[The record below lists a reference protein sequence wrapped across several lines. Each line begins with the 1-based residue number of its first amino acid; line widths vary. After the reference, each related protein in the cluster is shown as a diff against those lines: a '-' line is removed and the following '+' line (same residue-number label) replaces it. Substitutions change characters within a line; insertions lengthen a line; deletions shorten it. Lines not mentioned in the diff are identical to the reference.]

1 MSVILP
7 GLLIWLSSSSPFQ
20 GEAVEV
26 VVHFPWRRYGVVALL
41 LLCVLVRPAHARVGP
56 VPQWIWSSAWPL
68 AGESVRLE
76 TTLSVGAG
84 LRRATLEALADEKAT
99 VLLEGHEVAA
109 IEGHRRW
116 SSHELTPL
124 PAVGEHRLTIAA
136 TNARGPAGVA
146 LRVILEYDDGHR
158 ETIVTDPTW
167 LATSSE
173 AATAEKAPAVSQGL
187 VGVQPWADP
196 EGEVGDYYQWAKAKT
211 LDGADPAGGVQVPPG
226 FTVEKLRDSQPGE
239 SSWVSLAFDPQGRLV
254 IGREGRDKHRGLL
267 RLTLPKE
274 AGESI
279 YSESLDDTLNEP
291 RGLVFRGH
299 DLFVNANNDLSL
311 FRLTDTGDGR
321 YAQKTLLRTS
331 PGNVGHGRNALAFG
345 ADDHLYSIHG
355 NDTRLP
361 EDFDPEASRCVHAA
375 VDRLR
380 TCRWDRALFD
390 FQAKLPAGHLIRTT
404 ESGRPWELFALG
416 FRNPYGLAF
425 NEDGEAFTFDADN
438 EGDLGTPWYR
448 PTRINHI
455 VSGGDYGWRQGTGM
469 RPSWYPDSLPTNLD
483 IGKAS
488 PTGVKYGGRSAF
500 PERYKNALF
509 AVDWS
514 YGRIYALPLIPRGA
528 SYAMSA
534 EVFVEGMPL
543 NVTDLE
549 FGPDGALYFVT
560 GGRATQSALY
570 RVSWNE
576 SSLHSPSAAAQPPQV
591 SANKRTAAAA
601 ARALRHQLEAFHN
614 RVDSTAIEA
623 AWPHLSSADT
633 WLRHAARIAI
643 EHQPVEQWRERALHE
658 TNTLAAATA
667 LMALARS
674 ANPADGPAILA
685 RLNALPLETAA
696 IEEQVIAL
704 RAYQLCL
711 IRLEGPTPELAAT
724 IQRRI
729 EGLYPSRSTPVN
741 QLACELL
748 LEFDSPVVLERTLD
762 LLDQANTQEE
772 RLLWLFELRN
782 GPAKWTLDQRRRYL
796 GRLAKTRQ
804 DVGGRELPTALWSI
818 AAEFRGSL
826 SGEEAQA
833 LADLL
838 NPPPAETVAEVQAAR
853 PHVRTWT
860 LEDLQNALAELPT
873 TPDPAGGRDIF
884 RTAQCVRCHRAGGE
898 GQPIGPDLQATARRF
913 SRRDLLETI
922 LVPSKVVDDKFRDVV
937 VQLHSGRVVTGREIG
952 GDDDTLLIA
961 ADPFSPLVVEA
972 IPRADIETQRP
983 SEVSPMPAGLLDT
996 FTAGEIADLL
1006 SFFESEG
1013 QRPAAAGAH

>member
-1 MSVILP
+1 MVAHYS
-7 GLLIWLSSSSPFQ
+7 
-20 GEAVEV
+20 
-26 VVHFPWRRYGVVALL
+26 WRRSGVVALL
-41 LLCVLVRPAHARVGP
+41 LLCGLAWPAHARVGP

-68 AGESVRLE
+68 AGESARLE
-76 TTLSVGAG
+76 TTITVGEG

-99 VLLEGHEVAA
+99 LLLDDREVAA

-116 SSHELTPL
+116 LSHDISTALAAGDHQL
-124 PAVGEHRLTIAA
+124 VISA
-136 TNARGPAGVA
+136 TNALGPAGVA
-146 LRVILEYDDGHR
+146 LRLTLEYDDGHR

-173 AATAEKAPAVSQGL
+173 ANAAEKAPAVSQGL
-187 VGVQPWADP
+187 VGVQPWGDP

-279 YSESLDDTLNEP
+279 YSESLDDTLGEP
-291 RGLVFRGH
+291 RGLVFRGQ

-311 FRLTDTGDGR
+311 FRLTDTGEGR
-321 YAQKTLLRTS
+321 FAQKTLLRTS
-331 PGNVGHGRNALAFG
+331 PGEVGHGRNALAFG
-345 ADDHLYSIHG
+345 ADGHLYSIHG

-361 EDFDPEASRCVHAA
+361 EDFDPAASRCVHAA

-390 FQAKLPAGHLIRTT
+390 YQAKLPAGHLIRTT
-404 ESGRPWELFALG
+404 ESGRPWELFACG

-425 NEDGEAFTFDADN
+425 NDDGEAFTFDADN

-469 RPSWYPDSLPTNLD
+469 RPSWVPDSLPTNLD
-483 IGKAS
+483 IGKTS

-500 PERYKNALF
+500 PERYKHALF

-528 SYAMSA
+528 SYAVAA

-576 SSLHSPSAAAQPPQV
+576 SSLHSPSAAAKPPQV
-591 SANKRTAAAA
+591 SASERTAAAA
-601 ARALRHQLEAFHN
+601 ARARRRQFEAFHS
-614 RVDSTAIEA
+614 RVDPAAIGA
-623 AWPHLSSADT
+623 AWPSLSSTDP

-643 EHQPVEQWRERALHE
+643 EHQPVERWSERALGE
-658 TNTLAAATA
+658 TNTLASVTA

-674 ANPADGPAILA
+674 AKPEAGPAILS
-685 RLNALPLETAA
+685 RLNTLSLEGATT
-696 IEEQVIAL
+696 EEQLIAL

-711 IRLEGPTPELAAT
+711 IRLERPAPELAAVV
-724 IQRRI
+724 RARV
-729 EGLYPSRSTPVN
+729 EDLYSSRSAPVN

-748 LEFDSPVVLERTLD
+748 LELDSPVVLERTLA
-762 LLDQANTQEE
+762 LLDAANTQEE

-782 GPAKWTLDQRRRYL
+782 APKRWTLDQRRRYL
-796 GRLAKTRQ
+796 GHLAKTRQ

-838 NPPPAETVAEVQAAR
+838 NPPPAETVAEAQPSR
-853 PHVRTWT
+853 PFLRKWE
-860 LEDLQNALAELPT
+860 LEDLESALAESSAA
-873 TPDPAGGRDIF
+873 PDAARGRQVF
-884 RTAQCVRCHRAGGE
+884 HAAQCVRCHRAGGE

-937 VQLHSGRVVTGREIG
+937 LQLHSGRVVTGREIG
-952 GDDDTLLIA
+952 GDDETVLIA

-972 IPRADIETQRP
+972 ISRADIETQRP

-1006 SFFESEG
+1006 TFFENEG
-1013 QRPAAAGAH
+1013 QRPSAAGAH